1 MTLAPR
7 VSDLTGFDLLL
18 TVARLGSLGRAAAE
32 HGMSQPAASARM
44 RQLEGQLGLALIE
57 RSPRGSRLTPA
68 GALVANWAQAAIDA
82 AAALDAGVTALRRER
97 DSRVRIAASM
107 TVAEYLLP
115 AWLIALRAVDPGA
128 AVALTAV
135 NSADVA
141 GAVLADA
148 ADVGFVESPDV
159 PDGLRAEPVGAD
171 VLTVI
176 VAPAHPWA
184 LRARRG
190 GRRGITARELAG
202 TPLVAREAGSGTR
215 RYLEEALAA
224 QAGLNRVP
232 PLAELSSTTAIKAA
246 VAAGAGPAVLSS
258 LAVAADLAAGTLCA
272 VPVSGLDLR
281 RTLRAVWPAGRRL
294 TGPARDLY
302 AIAARSGTRP
312 PDRARP

>member
-1 MTLAPR
+1 
-7 VSDLTGFDLLL
+7 
-18 TVARLGSLGRAAAE
+18 
-32 HGMSQPAASARM
+32 
-44 RQLEGQLGLALIE
+44 
-57 RSPRGSRLTPA
+57 
-68 GALVANWAQAAIDA
+68 
-82 AAALDAGVTALRRER
+82 
-97 DSRVRIAASM
+97 M

-115 AWLIALRAVDPGA
+115 AWLIALRAMDPGA
-128 AVALTAV
+128 AVALMAV

-148 ADVGFVESPDV
+148 ADVGFVEGPDL

-202 TPLVAREAGSGTR
+202 TPLVAREAAR
-215 RYLEEALAA
+215 ARAA
-224 QAGLNRVP
+224 TSRKRWP
-232 PLAELSSTTAIKAA
+232 PRPAWTGCHRSRSCPPPPRSRPRSPPGPA
-246 VAAGAGPAVLSS
+246 PAVLSS

-281 RTLRAVWPAGRRL
+281 RTLRAVWPAGCRL

-312 PDRARP
+312 PARARP

>member
-1 MTLAPR
+1 MRGTR
-7 VSDLTGFDLLL
+7 RD
-18 TVARLGSLGRAAAE
+18 
-32 HGMSQPAASARM
+32 HQPGH
-44 RQLEGQLGLALIE
+44 QQEGVQRDG
-57 RSPRGSRLTPA
+57 GPA
-68 GALVANWAQAAIDA
+68 
-82 AAALDAGVTALRRER
+82 
-97 DSRVRIAASM
+97 
-107 TVAEYLLP
+107 
-115 AWLIALRAVDPGA
+115 
-128 AVALTAV
+128 
-135 NSADVA
+135 
-141 GAVLADA
+141 
-148 ADVGFVESPDV
+148 
-159 PDGLRAEPVGAD
+159 PVGAD
-171 VLTVI
+171 LLTVI

-224 QAGLNRVP
+224 QAGLGRVP

-302 AIAARSGTRP
+302 AIAARSATRP
-312 PDRARP
+312 PARARP